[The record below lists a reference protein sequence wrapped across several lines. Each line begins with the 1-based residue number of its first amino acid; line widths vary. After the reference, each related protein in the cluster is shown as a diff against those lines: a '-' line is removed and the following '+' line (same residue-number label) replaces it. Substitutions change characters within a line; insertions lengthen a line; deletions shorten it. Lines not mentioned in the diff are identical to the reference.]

1 MLSPIRPIDPLGW
14 CLTISLAFWGL
25 LIWNLAIPSQPYF
38 DEVHYLPAAR
48 HLLVLDQFT
57 NREHPMFGKEMIAL
71 GIALF
76 GDNAWGWQFFA
87 SLAGTLTLFAT
98 MRACWFAAESRFV
111 TITAGLLVA
120 SGFHLFVHSRI
131 AMLDIFMVAGL
142 AVCWWQIAAAM
153 REPETGRLRLAI
165 AGIALGL
172 ALAAKW
178 NAIAI
183 AALPGLGFLALRISA
198 GRRRLLLSRRGA
210 PVPGITLLEAFVWLG
225 LVPLVVYWGTF
236 IPAYGFEKD
245 GIAQGIIV
253 HHREMLSLQTQLL
266 KEHPYQSNW
275 QDWVINWRAI
285 WYLYEPIDGAQRGVM
300 LVGNPLTMLVGLP
313 AVAWCAW
320 RGIVCRRH
328 AHAAVALLYVISLG
342 FWVVAAKPVQ
352 FYYHYFLPSM
362 FLLVALALALNDLRN
377 AGWRKT
383 SLLTIAASLALFAW
397 FFPILS
403 ALPLS
408 DPDSYAVW
416 TWLDSWV

>member
-1 MLSPIRPIDPLGW
+1 
-14 CLTISLAFWGL
+14 
-25 LIWNLAIPSQPYF
+25 
-38 DEVHYLPAAR
+38 
-48 HLLVLDQFT
+48 
-57 NREHPMFGKEMIAL
+57 
-71 GIALF
+71 
-76 GDNAWGWQFFA
+76 
-87 SLAGTLTLFAT
+87 
-98 MRACWFAAESRFV
+98 
-111 TITAGLLVA
+111 
-120 SGFHLFVHSRI
+120 
-131 AMLDIFMVAGL
+131 MVAGL

-172 ALAAKW
+172 ALASKW